1 MAGEG
6 LGTGLSAWRDFH
18 YVGHAELRKGE
29 EDDVGNE
36 GEGQEV
42 EDDERGGW
50 DACIVVSSCKQGDGR
65 ALPAM
70 TPTWARETAAH
81 RRMTKRDRHLPA
93 TGRR

>member
-18 YVGHAELRKGE
+18 YVGHAELRKGK

-50 DACIVVSSCKQGDGR
+50 DACVVVSSCKQRDGR
-65 ALPAM
+65 ALPGHD
-70 TPTWARETAAH
+70 PDLGQ
-81 RRMTKRDRHLPA
+81 RDRGAQEDDQEGEAPSRD
-93 TGRR
+93 GS

>member
-50 DACIVVSSCKQGDGR
+50 
-65 ALPAM
+65 
-70 TPTWARETAAH
+70 T
-81 RRMTKRDRHLPA
+81 
-93 TGRR
+93 